1 MYVYLHSDK
10 NLFSFDRC
18 LCGNCSTMPTEQEN
32 VCCLEIAQ
40 VVSTY
45 SKRKLVCL
53 DYGLFHTYIMRH
65 SGIYCLQYLA
75 GYQTA
80 AGGWGEPEMHG
91 GPSWIG
97 ACMPQCI
104 LAPECMSNLQGGLWS
119 FAAERNSPVRY
130 VFSKCYNLYW
140 NQMCFVFLL
149 CFTGH
154 NHITVIKC
162 DKQDSF
168 SRHFLNIYWHWI
180 IATNKL

>member
-1 MYVYLHSDK
+1 MHMTWLGKSYFLSNYACVLAFKWNS

-18 LCGNCSTMPTEQEN
+18 LCGNCNTMPTEQEN

-45 SKRKLVCL
+45 SKWKLVCL
-53 DYGLFHTYIMRH
+53 DYGLFHLWDTMAFIVC
-65 SGIYCLQYLA
+65 STLFA

-104 LAPECMSNLQGGLWS
+104 LAPECKPNLQGRLWS
-119 FAAERNSPVRY
+119 FAVERHSPVCF
-130 VFSKCYNLYW
+130 VFDKCYNLYW
-140 NQMCFVFLL
+140 HQICYVFFALL
-149 CFTGH
+149 H
-154 NHITVIKC
+154 
-162 DKQDSF
+162 S
-168 SRHFLNIYWHWI
+168 
-180 IATNKL
+180 A